1 MITKVSRPLIKDMI
15 AASCVPLKSENP
27 KLSDKAVKRAALSM
41 DRSFFIALEVL
52 DIVFLVVAIIII
64 LKSIFCI
71 NYSTFKLTKIRQEKF
86 KWWSFFLKAYILAFY

>member
-1 MITKVSRPLIKDMI
+1 
-15 AASCVPLKSENP
+15 
-27 KLSDKAVKRAALSM
+27 
-41 DRSFFIALEVL
+41 L

-71 NYSTFKLTKIRQEKF
+71 KNGTFKLTKIRQEKF

>member
-1 MITKVSRPLIKDMI
+1 
-15 AASCVPLKSENP
+15 VPLKSENP

-71 NYSTFKLTKIRQEKF
+71 KYSTFKLTKIKQEKF
-86 KWWSFFLKAYILAFY
+86 KWWSFFLNGSILAFY

>member
-1 MITKVSRPLIKDMI
+1 MI

-27 KLSDKAVKRAALSM
+27 KLLDKAVKRAALSM

-71 NYSTFKLTKIRQEKF
+71 NYSTFKLTKIWQEKF
-86 KWWSFFLKAYILAFY
+86 KWWAFFFKVPFLAFY

>member
-1 MITKVSRPLIKDMI
+1 MI

-27 KLSDKAVKRAALSM
+27 KLSDKAVKSAALSM

-52 DIVFLVVAIIII
+52 DIVFFVVAIIII

-71 NYSTFKLTKIRQEKF
+71 KNSTFKLAKLCQEKF
-86 KWWSFFLKAYILAFY
+86 KWTSFFLKA

>member
-1 MITKVSRPLIKDMI
+1 MI
-15 AASCVPLKSENP
+15 AASWVPLKSENP

-41 DRSFFIALEVL
+41 DRSFFIALGAL

-71 NYSTFKLTKIRQEKF
+71 KYYTLKLAK
-86 KWWSFFLKAYILAFY
+86 L